1 MKSAAIRYNK
11 SKEENMEF
19 SYSREQQLVKKM
31 LREFS
36 EIEVAPFCEEWD
48 ENAVYP
54 EESIRTL
61 GELGLMGMIF
71 PEEYGGANSD
81 YVTYVMAIEELSKV
95 SGAHGVIVQTHNA
108 LCCWP
113 IFTYGTNEQKQ
124 KYLPKL
130 CSGGYL
136 GAFGLTEPNAGTDA
150 AMQQTKAED
159 QGDHWLLNG
168 TKVFISGGGLA
179 DVYVIMAMTDKSK
192 GTRGISS
199 FIVEKE
205 TPGFSRGKKENKMGI
220 RASHACELV
229 FEDCAIPKENLLG
242 QEGRGFKVAMTSLD
256 VGRLGIAAQALG
268 IAQGAFDQ
276 TVAYM
281 KQRKQFGRS
290 LDKFQ
295 ALAFEMS
302 AMKTRIDGSRFL
314 LYNAAWKK
322 QKGLPFSAE
331 AAEAKLSCSETAMH
345 VTTKAVQFHG
355 GYGYIK
361 DYPVERM
368 MRDAKITEIYEGTSE
383 VMKMVMAGEIF
394 K

>member
-1 MKSAAIRYNK
+1 MD
-11 SKEENMEF
+11 F
-19 SYSREQQLVKKM
+19 TYSREQEMVKKT
-31 LREFS
+31 LAEFAEN
-36 EIEVAPFCEEWD
+36 EIQPIAEEIDAEASYPYDTVAK
-48 ENAVYP
+48 
-54 EESIRTL
+54 L
-61 GELGLMGMIF
+61 GKLGVMGMPF
-71 PEEYGGANSD
+71 PQEYGGAGAD
-81 YVTYVMAIEELSKV
+81 YLTYIMAVEEISKV
-95 SGAHGVIVQTHNA
+95 CGSHGVIVQTHNA

-113 IFTYGTNEQKQ
+113 IFTYGTEEQKR

-130 CSGGYL
+130 LSGQHL

-150 AMQQTKAED
+150 AMQQTTAKD
-159 QGDHWLLNG
+159 MGDHWLLNG
-168 TKVFISGGGLA
+168 SKIFISGGGIA

-192 GTRGISS
+192 GNKGISA
-199 FIVEKE
+199 FIVEKGM
-205 TPGFSRGKKENKMGI
+205 PGFSRGKKENKMGI
-220 RASHACELV
+220 RGSTAAELV
-229 FEDCAIPKENLLG
+229 FEDCIVPKENLLG
-242 QEGRGFKVAMTSLD
+242 HVGKGFKVAMSSLD

-295 ALAFEMS
+295 ALAFEM
-302 AMKTRIDGSRFL
+302 ANMKTRIDGSRFL
-314 LYNAAWKK
+314 LYHACNCRDR
-322 QKGLPFSAE
+322 GVSSTVE
-331 AAEAKLSCSETAMH
+331 AAQAKLSCSETAMY

-383 VMKMVMAGEIF
+383 VMKMVISGDIF